1 MTMAES
7 IKYLLET
14 KKAHDRHFIVGPNKV
29 KIGVVTDLVVKCSDV
44 LKAMLCDSEIR
55 ERGDVLMPD
64 HHPDTIIIFLK
75 FAYGAAD
82 SVTLSSDL
90 RKWPAQT
97 VLQVVDFAEKYNVAP
112 LKQMAFNHFDHT
124 LDNMN
129 DFFLALHCVALY
141 DATSLESAVLKVVQ
155 EKTQIVL
162 AHAHFLLIDV
172 ESLILI
178 LKQNV
183 LNVTEVELL
192 KACLTWA
199 VHKGK
204 SKKDFNLRLTLEKPL
219 RYIRLYNLTSEEFLT
234 EVVPTGILTMQEI
247 MNYSA
252 AVKNKS
258 FKGEVPFSNNI
269 QKRFDPLVTETLTID
284 NNFYSVKSQNKIYQY
299 KLCINNKNI
308 KLKSLIFDG
317 SVLDGYAY
325 NNTYNNTRCVKICV
339 YKYDLNGTIRDTYW
353 NNTFY
358 DNKEDR
364 VQFDQQGL
372 FELIAEHNYKF
383 TIELNSTVPY
393 TLYKSNRRCQG
404 HKLEFGSFFCLSTN
418 YCDILITKVQYTYN

>member
-1 MTMAES
+1 MAES

-308 KLKSLIFDG
+308 KLKSLIFDEID
-317 SVLDGYAY
+317 LDCAY
-325 NNTYNNTRCVKICV
+325 NLHDNTRYVKIDV
-339 YKYDLNGTIRDTYW
+339 HKYDLNGTMGGMYW

-358 DNKEDR
+358 NNNR
-364 VQFDQQGL
+364 VQFDQLSLIEL
-372 FELIAEHNYKF
+372 FAGHNYRF
-383 TIELNSTVPY
+383 TIEMGHKLHRVF
-393 TLYKSNRRCQG
+393 KSDRHCQG
-404 HKLEFGSFFCLSTN
+404 HKLEFGSFFCLSPNCEVLT
-418 YCDILITKVQYTYN
+418 TKVQYTYN

>member
-90 RKWPAQT
+90 RNWPAQT

-112 LKQMAFNHFDHT
+112 LKQIAFNHFDHT

-199 VHKGK
+199 VHKGRRAPHEPAPSVVLNDMVIDEVLSTK
-204 SKKDFNLRLTLEKPL
+204 FLGIHIDKGLSWEKHL
-219 RYIRLYNLTSEEFLT
+219 DVACARMSS
-234 EVVPTGILTMQEI
+234 GI
-247 MNYSA
+247 
-252 AVKNKS
+252 
-258 FKGEVPFSNNI
+258 
-269 QKRFDPLVTETLTID
+269 
-284 NNFYSVKSQNKIYQY
+284 
-299 KLCINNKNI
+299 
-308 KLKSLIFDG
+308 
-317 SVLDGYAY
+317 
-325 NNTYNNTRCVKICV
+325 
-339 YKYDLNGTIRDTYW
+339 
-353 NNTFY
+353 
-358 DNKEDR
+358 
-364 VQFDQQGL
+364 
-372 FELIAEHNYKF
+372 
-383 TIELNSTVPY
+383 Y
-393 TLYKSNRRCQG
+393 TLRKLAEFCGIHLLKIAYYGLVYPHMSYGITLWGGCANVHFQRCFVLQRKAVRIVAKMGIRKSCRDYFRE
-404 HKLEFGSFFCLSTN
+404 LDLFII
-418 YCDILITKVQYTYN
+418 Y